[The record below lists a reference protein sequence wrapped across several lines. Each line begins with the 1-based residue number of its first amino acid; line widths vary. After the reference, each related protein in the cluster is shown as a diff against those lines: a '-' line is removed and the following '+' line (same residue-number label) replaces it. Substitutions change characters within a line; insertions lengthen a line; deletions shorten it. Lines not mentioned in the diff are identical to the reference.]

1 MQLQWF
7 KGVYWAWRLPAGATG
22 PDDAF
27 CVMRTPDE
35 TTVITLSDDPPV
47 EARTSGPWRMFRVD
61 DELPHDA
68 IGILAALSRVLA
80 DARIPI
86 LAFGSFDTD
95 YVCVP
100 GELQRIARKALKEAG
115 YRGCD

>member
-1 MQLQWF
+1 MKLEWF
-7 KGVYWAWRLPAGATG
+7 DGAYWALRLPAGSVG
-22 PDDAF
+22 PADAF

-35 TTVITLSDDPPV
+35 TTVITLSDRPPV
-47 EARTSGPWRMFRVD
+47 EARTSGPWRMFRIA

-68 IGILAALSRVLA
+68 VGILASLSAVLA
-80 DARIPI
+80 EARVPI

-100 GELQRIARKALKEAG
+100 GELAGIARKALREAG
-115 YRGCD
+115 YDELD